1 MREIEFLE
9 QNKKKTKAEENKTI
23 VSALSFPF
31 IFIIVLGA
39 SIFIGYKLDK
49 WIGTSPLFLII
60 LIIMGI
66 IVSYYRF
73 FKMFLWIRSRN
84 GQYWKKY

>member
-73 FKMFLWIRSRN
+73 FKMFL
-84 GQYWKKY
+84 